1 LIFNKGKK
9 LDNILSS
16 FNKTIKELVSLQ
28 ESISYDIVDKHSKIE
43 ELEGEVDVLIET
55 NKKASNALSVLN
67 NIVGGNV

>member
-1 LIFNKGKK
+1 MIFNKGKK